1 MDDRELTRRI
11 LSGDA
16 TAERQLYDAHVD
28 RVYRL
33 AYRMCGDA
41 ALAEDLTQDTFLRAF
56 GRLDHWR
63 GDGSLGGWLHRVAVT
78 VILGGLRR
86 RGRRLRHETAVA
98 ELDQMAVAAPAVE
111 RDAAL
116 GRRLE
121 QAIASLDDVHRLAF
135 VMHEMEGLTHQEIAA
150 ASGAPVGTIKAR
162 LSRARGKLR
171 QALGTG
177 VTG

>member
-16 TAERQLYDAHVD
+16 AAERRLYDAHVD

-33 AYRMCGDA
+33 AHRMCGDA
-41 ALAEDLTQDTFLRAF
+41 ALAEDLTQDAFLRAF
-56 GRLDHWR
+56 DRLGDWR
-63 GDGSLGGWLHRVAVT
+63 GEGPLGGWLHRVAVT

-86 RGRRLRHETAVA
+86 RGRLRRHETAVA
-98 ELDQMAVAAPAVE
+98 ELDQLAVAAPAVE

-121 QAIASLDDVHRLAF
+121 RAIAGLDEVHRLAF
-135 VMHEMEGLTHQEIAA
+135 VMHEQEGFTHEEIAA
-150 ASGAPVGTIKAR
+150 ACGAPVGTIKAR

-171 QALGTG
+171 LALGAG

>member
-16 TAERQLYDAHVD
+16 DAERHLYDVHVD
-28 RVYRL
+28 RIYRL
-33 AYRMCGDA
+33 AHRMCGDS
-41 ALAEDLTQDTFLRAF
+41 ALAEDLTQDSFLRAF
-56 GRLDHWR
+56 ERLGDWR
-63 GDGSLGGWLHRVAVT
+63 GDGPLGGWLHRVAVT

-86 RGRRLRHETAVA
+86 RGRVRRHETMVD
-98 ELDQMAVAAPAVE
+98 ELELLAVAAPAVE

-121 QAIASLDDVHRLAF
+121 RAIAGLDDAHRLAF
-135 VMHEMEGLTHQEIAA
+135 VMHELEGFTHDEIAA
-150 ASGAPVGTIKAR
+150 ACGAPVGTIKAR

-171 QALGTG
+171 TALGTG